1 MQEAQAIAVVEVQ
14 PTEAADLPHT
24 AERAVQPQASG
35 PDPLDGDGPVP
46 MITVIAGVPLAI
58 FLDPLPD
65 GREVVCLPQP
75 VQPHRLFAPD
85 PPQGG
90 VFVGGIGVQFIA
102 LLPEGFPQ
110 VVPVHADL
118 EGGLHRLP
126 HQVVPGGFTIPFVQ
140 PDGAAGGLAAML
152 DHGQAILPAKAV

>member
-58 FLDPLPD
+58 FLYTLEIVKSP
-65 GREVVCLPQP
+65 
-75 VQPHRLFAPD
+75 
-85 PPQGG
+85 
-90 VFVGGIGVQFIA
+90 FIS
-102 LLPEGFPQ
+102 
-110 VVPVHADL
+110 V
-118 EGGLHRLP
+118 
-126 HQVVPGGFTIPFVQ
+126 
-140 PDGAAGGLAAML
+140 
-152 DHGQAILPAKAV
+152 ILPLWYL